1 MKKKLFLTRIM
12 FRSRKSK
19 KNKRERT
26 FFIRQHM
33 KGKKKLSFDIKK
45 TVLDKFFNED
55 KPKKSSFNE
64 DNEMNA
70 ENIENEKDFITEL
83 PLFMN

>member
-45 TVLDKFFNED
+45 TVLDKFFNEN
-55 KPKKSSFNE
+55 KPKKSLFNE

>member
-1 MKKKLFLTRIM
+1 MKKKLFLTRII

-33 KGKKKLSFDIKK
+33 KRKKKLNFDIKK
-45 TVLDKFFNED
+45 TVLDKFFNEN
-55 KPKKSSFNE
+55 KPKKSLFNE
-64 DNEMNA
+64 DKEINE

>member
-1 MKKKLFLTRIM
+1 MKKKLFLTRII

-33 KGKKKLSFDIKK
+33 KRKKKLNFDIKK
-45 TVLDKFFNED
+45 TVLDKFFNE
-55 KPKKSSFNE
+55 KKTKKSLFNE
-64 DNEMNA
+64 DKEINE

>member
-1 MKKKLFLTRIM
+1 
-12 FRSRKSK
+12 
-19 KNKRERT
+19 
-26 FFIRQHM
+26 M